1 MHNVNMSVRI
11 GSLIMKNPVT
21 TGSGTF
27 GSGLQMTDYVD
38 LRRLGAITIKG
49 TTLTPR
55 DGNPPPR
62 VVESAGGIIASVGLE
77 NPGVEAVIHDILPKV
92 AVYGTPIIVNIGGS
106 SVEEY
111 AEVARQ
117 LNTRPEVAAIEIN
130 ISCPNL
136 KKGGL
141 GFGTEPEMAGSVVKA
156 VRQSTD
162 KTVIAKLTP
171 AVTDITSIAK
181 AAKDQGADALTLSN
195 AYPAMAIDARQRKP
209 TLGNIQ
215 GGLCGPAFKPINLRL
230 VWQTSQ
236 AVDLPIIA
244 LGGILTGEDAIEYIL
259 AGATAVS
266 VGTGNLLNPSAT
278 MAVLDGIERYLADNN
293 ISDIRELIGCA
304 WKHTV

>member
-1 MHNVNMSVRI
+1 MRNVNMSVRI
-11 GSLIMKNPVT
+11 GSLVMKNPVT

-55 DGNPPPR
+55 DGTLPPR

-77 NPGVEAVIHDILPKV
+77 NPGVDTVIRDILPKV

-106 SVEEY
+106 TVEEY
-111 AEVARQ
+111 AEVARRLDACPQ
-117 LNTRPEVAAIEIN
+117 ADAIEIN
-130 ISCPNL
+130 ISCPNF

-141 GFGTEPEMAGSVVKA
+141 AFGTEPEMAASVVKA
-156 VRQSTD
+156 VRQSTG

-171 AVTDITSIAK
+171 AVTDITAIAR
-181 AAKDQGADALTLSN
+181 AVRDAGADALNLSN
-195 AYPAMAIDARQRKP
+195 AYPAMAIDVRTRKP
-209 TLGNIQ
+209 ALGNVQ
-215 GGLCGPAFKPINLRL
+215 GGLCGPAMKSINLRL
-230 VWQTSQ
+230 VWQAAQ

-266 VGTGNLLNPSAT
+266 VGTGNLLDPSAT
-278 MAVLDGIERYLADNN
+278 MHVLDGIEQYLVENN
-293 ISDIRELIGCA
+293 IQDIRELIGQA
-304 WKHTV
+304 WKQAG

>member
-1 MHNVNMSVRI
+1 MSNVHMNVRI
-11 GSLIMKNPVT
+11 GGLEMKNPVT

-55 DGNPPPR
+55 NGTLPPR
-62 VVESAGGIIASVGLE
+62 VAETHAGIIASVGLE
-77 NPGVEAVIHDILPKV
+77 NPGVDAVIRDILPQV

-111 AEVARQ
+111 AEVARR
-117 LNTRPEVAAIEIN
+117 LDSRPEVAAIEIN

-141 GFGTEPEMAGSVVKA
+141 GFGTEPEMAGSVVKS
-156 VRQSTD
+156 VRNSTS
-162 KTVIAKLTP
+162 KPVIAKLTP
-171 AVTDITSIAK
+171 AVTDITLIAK
-181 AAKDQGADALTLSN
+181 AVRDQGADALTLSN
-195 AYPAMAIDARQRKP
+195 AYPAMSIDVESRRP
-209 TLGNIQ
+209 TLGNIH
-215 GGLCGPAFKPINLRL
+215 GGLCGPAIKSINMRL

-266 VGTGNLLNPSAT
+266 IGTGNLLCPTTT
-278 MAVLDGIERYLADNN
+278 MDVLDGIERYMVAHGV
-293 ISDIRELIGCA
+293 SDINELVGYA
-304 WKHTV
+304 WKHLA

>member
-1 MHNVNMSVRI
+1 MRNVNMSVRI
-11 GSLIMKNPVT
+11 GSLVMKNPVT

-55 DGNPPPR
+55 DGTLPPR

-77 NPGVEAVIHDILPKV
+77 NPGVDTVIRDILPKV

-106 SVEEY
+106 TVEEY
-111 AEVARQ
+111 AEVARRLDACPQ
-117 LNTRPEVAAIEIN
+117 ADAIEIN

-141 GFGTEPEMAGSVVKA
+141 GFGTEPEMAASVVKA
-156 VRQSTD
+156 VRQSTG

-171 AVTDITSIAK
+171 AVTDITAIAR
-181 AAKDQGADALTLSN
+181 AVRDAGADALNLSN
-195 AYPAMAIDARQRKP
+195 AYPAMAIDVRTRKP
-209 TLGNIQ
+209 ALGNVQ
-215 GGLCGPAFKPINLRL
+215 GGLCGPAMKSINLRL
-230 VWQTSQ
+230 VWQAAQ

-266 VGTGNLLNPSAT
+266 VGTGNLLDPSAT
-278 MAVLDGIERYLADNN
+278 MHVLDGIEQYLLENN
-293 ISDIRELIGCA
+293 IQDIRELIGQA
-304 WKHTV
+304 WKQAG